1 MCIHKAESLNTYKIL
16 VEYFGRQYKLIKDD
30 WAKENCLDVGFP
42 QMYWESLV
50 LGYDELKNIS
60 TSQNINI
67 TSNGMQITVMV
78 VKSFSTII
86 IFHFKVKTSVKC
98 SNSFSS
104 TDFAESFLF
113 FYRNIYFVMSNSW
126 KANKIN
132 DITFYVPYFRVATIW
147 FCFFF
152 FLTLCKE

>member
-1 MCIHKAESLNTYKIL
+1 MCTHKAESLSTHKIL
-16 VEYFGRQYKLIKDD
+16 VEYFGRHCKLIKDD
-30 WAKENCLDVGFP
+30 WAGENCLDVGFP

-60 TSQNINI
+60 TAQNINI
-67 TSNGMQITVMV
+67 TSNDMQITVMV

-104 TDFAESFLF
+104 TDFAEIISFSIGTSIF
-113 FYRNIYFVMSNSW
+113 
-126 KANKIN
+126 
-132 DITFYVPYFRVATIW
+132 
-147 FCFFF
+147 
-152 FLTLCKE
+152 